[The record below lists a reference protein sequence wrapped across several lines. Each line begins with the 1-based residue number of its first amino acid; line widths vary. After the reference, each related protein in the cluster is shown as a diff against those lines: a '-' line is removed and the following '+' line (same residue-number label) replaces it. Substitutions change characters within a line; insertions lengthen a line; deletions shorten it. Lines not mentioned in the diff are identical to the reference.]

1 MDIGATT
8 FHATLAA
15 DYILAVVDDY
25 LEAERERIEKDLQ
38 EVIDFC
44 LGAQADA
51 DRRSN
56 PALAHRIAEDCH
68 RALCQDQTH
77 CHEENPWSSAQDEGT
92 GGRVPSSVLAT
103 AARSARENWSAVG
116 FLTPAPVGAAGVRLS
131 YGESGV

>member
-1 MDIGATT
+1 LQGWPSFQFGRAEPVPCGILGWALGPETQRDRKRPTGRAELGLAVRAELVDIGATT

-15 DYILAVVDDY
+15 DYILAVADDY

-44 LGAQADA
+44 L
-51 DRRSN
+51 
-56 PALAHRIAEDCH
+56 
-68 RALCQDQTH
+68 
-77 CHEENPWSSAQDEGT
+77 
-92 GGRVPSSVLAT
+92 AT
-103 AARSARENWSAVG
+103 AARSARESWSAVG